1 MASAFPCVVC
11 KKTVRARQEALQ
23 CDSCNRWQHRTCQRE
38 ITRDF
43 YRQLVNETAE
53 LGFWQCQD
61 CRTAPLSMGDEPSLP
76 STAELLSSPADE
88 STLMS
93 DQPDITF
100 TSGPPF
106 SPPSPP
112 PPMLNNETLEE
123 CPEDSTLEETELEDQ
138 AVPRTY
144 EVIEGATKTGQSQLV
159 DNLGYRFTVQRQL
172 AGTVHWQCAVRPKGA
187 SCRARVKEHG
197 GVFEEGPHEHNHG
210 PDVGAATAAK
220 IAARVK
226 KVASRLSLSIHEC

>member
-1 MASAFPCVVC
+1 MANAFPCVVC

-61 CRTAPLSMGDEPSLP
+61 CRKAPLPMGDEPSPP
-76 STAELLSSPADE
+76 STAELLSPPAGE
-88 STLMS
+88 STRLS

-100 TSGPPF
+100 NSGPPF
-106 SPPSPP
+106 LSPSSPH
-112 PPMLNNETLEE
+112 PMTNNEALEE
-123 CPEDSTLEETELEDQ
+123 SIEDSRLEEMELDDQ
-138 AVPRTY
+138 TVPRTY

-159 DNLGYRFTVQRQL
+159 DNLGYRFTVQHRL
-172 AGTVHWQCAVRPKGA
+172 PGTVYWQCAVRPKGA
-187 SCRARVKEHG
+187 SCKASVKEHG

-226 KVASRLSLSIHEC
+226 KVAIRLNLSIHE